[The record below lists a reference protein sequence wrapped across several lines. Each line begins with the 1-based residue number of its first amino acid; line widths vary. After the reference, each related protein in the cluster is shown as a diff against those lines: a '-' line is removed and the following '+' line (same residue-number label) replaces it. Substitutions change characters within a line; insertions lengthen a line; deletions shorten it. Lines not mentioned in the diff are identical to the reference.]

1 MFLVITIFQI
11 LLLINMAVAN
21 SYIIHQTNSLIKN
34 SKTIKEKNKF
44 KNLIGKGINLLIGFL
59 SIKQIG
65 IVSAESFYCCPKT
78 KSGAICQDILSTD
91 LESCESSPLQTACSQ
106 VQECKLGCC
115 FDSSEGL
122 CTPRSTKQKCE
133 NKGGEWKEGEDCLT
147 QNCQKGCCVLGSN
160 AQFVTEKRCGLLS
173 SLYGFENSD
182 FKQQIKTEPECL
194 GFVESL
200 IKGACVLDDR
210 RCIFSTETECKKL
223 FGGFFSGILCSADEL
238 ETSCQKQTSISC
250 VEGED
255 EIYWFDSCGN
265 KENIYEG
272 GSQAAKDRSWN
283 NGKILSKAESCRAG
297 SSNAGSTTCGNC
309 DYPASKCSETK
320 IGETHI
326 ADGNY
331 ICKNMG
337 CGGKK
342 NGESWCVYDSLIGN
356 GKDPVGSRHWKMM
369 CVEGE
374 TKVEPCSDYR
384 GQLCSEA
391 TVDGFSM
398 ASCIVNEASECVTY
412 NPMQELEEGND
423 DEKDK
428 MVDIQENID
437 KCNKN
442 KHCMI
447 KEVNLTRYGDDGEND
462 NFAFKMCVPQYPK
475 GGNLGDGL
483 DDNLCS
489 IANQECKVVYQKNF
503 WGTWEC
509 IANCDCEKE
518 KFAQQ
523 MNDICISLGDC
534 GSYINYVGGGSNSIK
549 IKGEKGFALNSD
561 GKEDEEEESQCEGLT
576 EDKGAGEEDCATIN
590 TPSISWENYK
600 ENWKSMANQN
610 VELNIEE
617 FLAST
622 GKFEMIN
629 GEISDDAAN
638 KLSLYLGTIPGAI
651 GGVALLGGGK
661 IGLYSLTI
669 SKLGVTVGAISTAF
683 VSVGLGIS
691 GGYYLAKLFGKSGGA
706 TLAMTISGGVA
717 GFLVGMAI
725 LNKTIL
731 FWSGLGLI
739 GLIISI
745 IILVF
750 PLISGWGDAETRIVS
765 FECLPWQA
773 PLGGIDCDKCN
784 GDPLKPCTKYRC
796 ESLGQLCKLIN
807 ENTENPICI
816 SLPSDNSAP
825 IISTNQII
833 TKGYKFQNAGD
844 KRVEIR
850 KENGECIQEFT
861 SVSFKLNTDE
871 YAQCKWSFAQPNSP
885 FYENMNGEY
894 PLELNEFTKTHTFIL
909 DEIPSIYS
917 LDSNDI
923 TGDLKKWYG
932 NMNIYLK
939 CQDGQNP
946 PNYNTDEYIVNFC
959 VNSGPDL
966 TAVDHT
972 WTVTGPKNNGFLKY
986 NSTESPL
993 TIWVNEPAE
1002 CRYDIVEGKNYDEMK
1017 PMGCKIELKNKELYG
1032 WPCST
1037 LLTNLDNGEN
1047 KFYIKCK
1054 DKPWVTDENIGEY
1067 KERNVNQQDFVYTL
1081 YVSESE
1087 LKIDSV
1093 NFETLGH
1100 SVNSGGAISIGGVPY
1115 TSVDMK
1121 VKTSGGAENGKASCF
1136 WGISEKS
1143 ALFENTFSNIHNQIL
1158 TPRFEGTYENY
1169 IECEDEAGNKAN
1181 TTAQFTISI
1190 DFSPPEIVRVYNEG
1204 NNLKVIT
1211 NEQAECYYGF
1221 DGCGFNMK
1229 NAISMTTAFSTE
1241 HKANWEIGKT
1251 YYIKCKDIWGNANN
1265 ECAIKIKP
1273 SLNN

>member
-1 MFLVITIFQI
+1 MKNKIKKINFMFLVITIFQI

-21 SYIIHQTNSLIKN
+21 SYIIHQTNSLIEN
-34 SKTIKEKNKF
+34 SKIIKEKNKF
-44 KNLIGKGINLLIGFL
+44 KNLIGKGINFVVGFL

-65 IVSAESFYCCPKT
+65 IVSATEISWHCCLETGQNFLSNEPEKCEGESI
-78 KSGAICQDILSTD
+78 SG
-91 LESCESSPLQTACSQ
+91 ECE
-106 VQECKLGCC
+106 LGCC

-122 CTPRSTKQKCE
+122 CTPKSTKQKCE
-133 NKGGEWKEGEDCLT
+133 NEEGKWKEGEDCLT
-147 QNCQKGCCVLGSN
+147 QNCQKGCCILGSN
-160 AQFVTEKRCGLLS
+160 TQFVTEKRCGLLS
-173 SLYGFENSD
+173 SLYGFENPD

-200 IKGACVLDDR
+200 IKGACVLDDK

-223 FGGFFSGILCSADEL
+223 FGRFFSGLLCSANEL
-238 ETSCQKQTSISC
+238 GTSCQKQTSISC
-250 VEGED
+250 VEGKD

-272 GSQAAKDRSWN
+272 GSQTAKDRSWN
-283 NGKILSKAESCRAG
+283 NGKILSKIESCNAG
-297 SSNAGSTTCGNC
+297 SSNAGSPTCGNC
-309 DYPASKCSETK
+309 DYPESKCSETK
-320 IGETHI
+320 IGETHV

-331 ICKNMG
+331 ICKNIN
-337 CGGKK
+337 CGGKQ

-384 GQLCSEA
+384 GQLCSES
-391 TVDGFSM
+391 TVDKFSM

-447 KEVNLTRYGDDGEND
+447 KEVNLTRDGDDGEND

-509 IANCDCEKE
+509 IANCDCEKD

-534 GSYINYVGGGSNSIK
+534 GSYINHVGGGSNNIK
-549 IKGEKGFALNSD
+549 IKGEKGFALDSD
-561 GKEDEEEESQCEGLT
+561 GKEEKDEESQCEGLT
-576 EDKGAGEEDCATIN
+576 EDKGAGEEDCAIIN

-600 ENWKSMANQN
+600 ENWKSMTNQN

-622 GKFEMIN
+622 GKFKMIN
-629 GEISDDAAN
+629 GEISDDTAK
-638 KLSLYLGTIPGAI
+638 KLFEYAGSISGSLGVAISFVSGGDFILFTAPKLLPGLAPFATAFTAVSLGTLAGYVITKIFGI
-651 GGVALLGGGK
+651 GGAAA
-661 IGLYSLTI
+661 
-669 SKLGVTVGAISTAF
+669 TVII
-683 VSVGLGIS
+683 IS
-691 GGYYLAKLFGKSGGA
+691 GGTTGLLIALGKL
-706 TLAMTISGGVA
+706 
-717 GFLVGMAI
+717 
-725 LNKTIL
+725 N
-731 FWSGLGLI
+731 
-739 GLIISI
+739 IISASFGWI
-745 IILVF
+745 SLGIAIAIVIF
-750 PLISGWGDAETRIVS
+750 TLITGWGDAETRIVS

-773 PLGGIDCDKCN
+773 PLGGEDCNLCN
-784 GDPLKPCTKYRC
+784 GDLLKPCTKYRC

-807 ENTENPICI
+807 ENTENPACI

-825 IISTNQII
+825 KISPNQII
-833 TKGYKFQNAGD
+833 TKGYKFQNAEE

-871 YAQCKWSFAQPNSP
+871 YAQCKWSLKQPTSP
-885 FYENMNGEY
+885 SYENMESSEY
-894 PLELNEFTKTHTFIL
+894 PLELNDFTKTHTFIL

-966 TAVDHT
+966 TAIDHI

-1017 PMGCKIELKNKELYG
+1017 PMECKTELKNKELYG

-1037 LLTNLDNGEN
+1037 LLTNLDDGEN

-1100 SVNSGGAISIGGVPY
+1100 SVNSGGAISIGGVSY